1 MNILKKLRREPE
13 PMWTL
18 DAQGNL
24 RFPSRDR
31 SVRDACA
38 PDSIWE
44 RPWVSILVLIV
55 CALLDF
61 VVAVSVINDLATDRL
76 WVRLITPVG
85 YLIGFDLAP
94 VYLGNFIRKREQRLG
109 VSAAG
114 RLFAVAFAG
123 AFLATFLL
131 NAGIRLGLIG
141 VNGMDL
147 GMSGA
152 VYADSAA
159 QARAEAAQ
167 SAELTRDTL
176 YQWTMIVLPA
186 VTSLVSFG
194 VSYYVNDFLR
204 LRLNRAML
212 RRARLE
218 DEYDRFDAV
227 LAEYASL
234 ETHSAELQEDD
245 DMQYAAARAQ
255 TREVMLHW
263 CDYVRER
270 IKEHLGDAAAANELS
285 KDRRAELGALAQ
297 LLEAPENF
305 VTLPAAEQDALPARS
320 IA

>member
-85 YLIGFDLAP
+85 YL
-94 VYLGNFIRKREQRLG
+94 
-109 VSAAG
+109 
-114 RLFAVAFAG
+114 
-123 AFLATFLL
+123 AFLASFLL

-167 SAELTRDTL
+167 SAELKRDTL

-212 RRARLE
+212 RRTRLE

-297 LLEAPENF
+297 LLEAPETF
-305 VTLPAAEQDALPARS
+305 ITLPAAEQDVLPARS